1 MVTPQPT
8 WEASTLASAERM
20 STTDPGVLFA
30 ESRGSSGPA
39 LLELDAWCYDP
50 RSSRPID
57 VRLIVLD
64 DGRVLVS
71 GPGVDFEC
79 AVHELHISAP
89 VLGATLDA
97 VLLPNGAKC
106 ELYAKEAVDRLRQL
120 CGRPVPFGRIYRW
133 EQSWA
138 LSLVAVACVITAIV
152 VGYFWAIPLGAAHV
166 ARTWPALAQ
175 RIGRGTLTLLDT
187 TLQRS
192 ELAASEQRRLGA
204 LFTRVAADYPTLPLK
219 LELRKGGVANAFALP
234 DGTIV
239 LTDEIVRLSVHDDE
253 LVGVLFH
260 EIGHVVGGHGLRR
273 ALESSAFAI
282 IAMAYYGDA
291 DQVTSI
297 AGGLPVAYAQSRY
310 SREEETEADSV
321 ALDGL
326 LRQGKDPRHY
336 ARILRALESE
346 AGPGGRAMRYFS
358 SHPATHERIDR
369 FERARPAD

>member
-1 MVTPQPT
+1 MLQPT
-8 WEASTLASAERM
+8 SEASTLASAERL
-20 STTDPGVLFA
+20 SSPHPAALFV
-30 ESRGSSGPA
+30 ERVVSRGPA

-57 VRLIVLD
+57 VLLMVLD

-71 GPGVDFEC
+71 GPGVDVEC
-79 AVHELHISAP
+79 AVHELSISAP
-89 VLGATLDA
+89 ILGATLDA
-97 VLLPNGAKC
+97 VLLPNGVKC
-106 ELYAKEAVDRLRQL
+106 EMYAKDAVDRLREL

-138 LSLVAVACVITAIV
+138 LSLIAVACVITAIV
-152 VGYFWAIPLGAAHV
+152 VGYLWAIPIGAERV

-187 TLQRS
+187 TLSRS

-204 LFTRVAADYPTLPLK
+204 LFARVAADYPALPLK
-219 LELRKGGVANAFALP
+219 LELRKAGVANAFALP

-239 LTDEIVRLSVHDDE
+239 LTDEVVRLSVHDDE
-253 LVGVLFH
+253 LVGILFH
-260 EIGHVVGGHGLRR
+260 EVGHVVGGHGLRR

-291 DQVTSI
+291 DQVTAL

-310 SREEETEADSV
+310 SREEETEADGV

-326 LRQGKDPRHY
+326 LRQGIDPRHY

-346 AGPGGRAMRYFS
+346 AGPSGRAMRYFS
-358 SHPATHERIDR
+358 SHPATHERISR
-369 FERARPAD
+369 FERAPPSD